1 MLHCQY
7 KLKGFFQRLNLM
19 NLLRIPN
26 RVQEALEREAF
37 KILNSQPE
45 QPYLPYILQT
55 LHYQQCMKMHELP
68 TENEC
73 SESIPLS
80 DRIANGKRKNILS
93 F

>member
-1 MLHCQY
+1 MLHCQC

-55 LHYQQCMKMHELP
+55 LHYQQCMNCQRKMNVLKAFHSQNGLP
-68 TENEC
+68 TEN
-73 SESIPLS
+73 
-80 DRIANGKRKNILS
+80 GKTYYLFKV
-93 F
+93 